1 MRGQEYADYL
11 TRLASAASAVAS
23 PCTTGAWT
31 LQASGQT
38 IFRIEISTTL
48 TSTTATWE
56 RPEHFETDG
65 ESFSRVSGPTVRRS
79 ARSVK
84 LVNGDVELSFD
95 DPAPGSTPDI
105 FRLRCVGVGHLNAT
119 YQGAGFEPFD
129 FVRTQDKGIPLGP
142 WDARRS
148 YVRVIARP
156 TNVEMTAIFDA
167 DQADRRAEHIDWS
180 IVSPADKKRQVR
192 TEKLLSSGALQSG
205 DDFYHAAFVFQHGS
219 VADDYLKAHLLAMIA
234 AARGKPGA
242 VWIASATLDRY
253 LQAIGKSQV
262 LGTQYKISK
271 GTPATQE
278 PYDRVLVSDAM
289 RQALL
294 VPPISYQEYTRQ
306 QYTVKALE
314 SQKQ

>member
-1 MRGQEYADYL
+1 ML
-11 TRLASAASAVAS
+11 TTLPLLLSAASAVAT
-23 PCTTGAWT
+23 PCMTGAWA

-38 IFRIEISTTL
+38 MFRIEISTTP

-95 DPAPGSTPDI
+95 DPVPGATPDN
-105 FRLRCVGVGHLNAT
+105 FQLRCVGPGHLKAT

-129 FVRTQDKGIPLGP
+129 FIRTQAKGVPLGP
-142 WDARRS
+142 WDAARS
-148 YVRVIARP
+148 YVRVVSRT
-156 TNVEMTAIFDA
+156 TNVEMTAIFNA
-167 DQADRRAEHIDWS
+167 DQADRRAERIDWS
-180 IVSPADKKRQVR
+180 IVSPADEKRQIR
-192 TEKLLSSGALQSG
+192 TEELLDSGALQSG

-262 LGTQYKISK
+262 LGTQYKIPQ

-278 PYDRVLVSDAM
+278 PYDRALVSDAM

-294 VPPISYQEYTRQ
+294 VPPISEQEKLRQ
-306 QYTVKALE
+306 QYTMKASE
-314 SQKQ
+314 PQKP